1 LDVAMLIVHIE
12 LESGYSGNTLTL
24 VGIILGAL
32 SHSFFAICTVQS
44 YPIFSGTINNL
55 ECSIIC

>member
-1 LDVAMLIVHIE
+1 LDVVMLIVHIE

-32 SHSFFAICTVQS
+32 STVFL
-44 YPIFSGTINNL
+44 PHVLFSHIQYFL
-55 ECSIIC
+55 EPSWI